1 MSQERQPA
9 PARDPRGVCY
19 EKGRFAATTVVRSRP
34 LLGQAHSPSRRL
46 VAAAATALAVLAVP
60 ALGLA
65 GSPRSTPGTGLRAKD
80 AALAAQSRTATL
92 GLYSL
97 DQQLATAQA
106 RLASL
111 DARMG
116 QLRAQ
121 RQTLG
126 LQLAIVR
133 RGAKLAQLHLG
144 SHLRALYERGSV
156 SDLEVL
162 LGARSLDDALTSI
175 ENLDRIASQD
185 RAVLREVKQTRAQL
199 TETAR
204 TLASRA
210 SALAAA
216 TRDAA
221 ATAATL
227 ARSRSERSAFIASL
241 AAQRRLTAAE
251 IAAVVAQA
259 RAAQQ
264 RTQELAQ
271 ITPVATSEV
280 TVTPFTPVATVTPG
294 GRLLTVSATGYAI
307 HGRTAT
313 GLATGWGVAAV
324 DPSVIPLGTHMTV
337 PGYGEAVAADIGGSV
352 VGATIDLWF
361 PTVAQADAW
370 GRRIVTVVLH

>member
-1 MSQERQPA
+1 M
-9 PARDPRGVCY
+9 
-19 EKGRFAATTVVRSRP
+19 
-34 LLGQAHSPSRRL
+34 
-46 VAAAATALAVLAVP
+46 LAVP
-60 ALGLA
+60 ALGVA
-65 GSPRSTPGTGLRAKD
+65 GSPRSTPAAGLRAKD
-80 AALAAQSRTATL
+80 ASLAAQSRAATL
-92 GLYSL
+92 ALYSL

-111 DARMG
+111 NTRTR
-116 QLRAQ
+116 QLRAE
-121 RQTLG
+121 RRTLG
-126 LQLAIVR
+126 LQLTIVR
-133 RGAKLAQLHLG
+133 RGAVLAQRHLG

-175 ENLDRIASQD
+175 ENLDRIASLD
-185 RAVLREVKQTRAQL
+185 RAVLRQVKATRTQL
-199 TETAR
+199 DATAR
-204 TLASRA
+204 TLAA
-210 SALAAA
+210 HAAALAAA

-227 ARSRSERSAFIASL
+227 ARSRTERGAYIASL
-241 AAQRRLTAAE
+241 AAQRRLTATE

-259 RAAQQ
+259 RAAQVK
-264 RTQELAQ
+264 TEELARL
-271 ITPVATSEV
+271 TPVATPDV
-280 TVTPFTPVATVTPG
+280 TVRPFAPVASVTPG

-313 GLATGWGVAAV
+313 GLSTGWGVAAV

-337 PGYGEAVAADIGGSV
+337 PGYGDAVAADVGGSI

-370 GRRIVTVVLH
+370 GRRTVTIVLH